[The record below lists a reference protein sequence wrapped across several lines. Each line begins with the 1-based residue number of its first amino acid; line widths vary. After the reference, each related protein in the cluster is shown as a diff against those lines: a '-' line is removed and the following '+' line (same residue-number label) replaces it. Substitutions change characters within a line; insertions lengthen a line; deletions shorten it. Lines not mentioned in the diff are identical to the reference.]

1 MRLTLRTLLA
11 WMDGVLPPEDQRQ
24 LGEKVEESLV
34 ARKLVERIGGC
45 IGNPHLSAP
54 RIEGK
59 GLAVDPDSVAEYLD
73 NTLAPDRLEAFE
85 TICLESDMHLA
96 EVAACHAILAEVAKH
111 PEVLPPLDAPRR
123 RRLLEAMQH
132 RVAAHPE
139 VLAANRPAP
148 RGAGPHPTEAP
159 QPTSAPT
166 PPRDRQPGPT
176 AKAPIGTPEPA
187 AGKRTPWGAWALA
200 GSALALLTVLAALL
214 AQSAGLFRTPAPK
227 ADLARVDPRP
237 PVEPEPPA
245 GIDAAAKA
253 GGEIAAPAD
262 IPPPAEE
269 RGADGMAGIAGGDQR
284 PRRGLADLLEQADLD
299 PGTFSPD
306 DALAASAAPELPDDS
321 LIDAAAGP
329 PEDENAGATMAAPAE
344 IAAAGPRKVRAGEA
358 LAIAG
363 GVRPRRQPP
372 AAAADAGPPAM
383 DDGERE
389 AVAGAVGLE
398 GDGGAAAESLGFVAA
413 DGLLLRR
420 VAEGERSWWVP
431 IGIGMPLRLG
441 EDLIVPPGMHPEL
454 NIAGVSVRVLARSRI
469 TLEVEADGTPRI
481 GVVEGRIVAR
491 AAKADARLGIVAGGI
506 AGTVAGGLDGAV
518 MAESARAW
526 RPGLGDASVPTI
538 VDVIAVGRAVRW
550 APGNDVAPVELP
562 ARGGLHWESTGPEAV
577 ALLPSGRVPPWSIGG
592 ERIEP
597 LERNAVESFATRL
610 AALPAG
616 SDPAAGLEEV
626 ILAMAID
633 RRVENR
639 AFAAI
644 LLALEGSYDVAVEML
659 CAEEPGRRLEGR
671 QWSALEAATIPLAL
685 ARGPESAGRLR
696 KAWEDRGPAGRVE
709 LLMIMARGPD
719 AADLAS
725 GADATLVE
733 ALGSPE
739 LVVRRYAL
747 KDLVD
752 IVEPSV
758 FDRARFRPE
767 APDEA
772 RRDGVAWWRSLQGRG
787 GIRRS
792 R

>member
-166 PPRDRQPGPT
+166 PPRDRQPGPA
-176 AKAPIGTPEPA
+176 AKAPIGAPEPA

-253 GGEIAAPAD
+253 GGEGAAPAD

-372 AAAADAGPPAM
+372 AAAADAGAPAM

-431 IGIGMPLRLG
+431 IGIGMPLRPG

-506 AGTVAGGLDGAV
+506 AGTVAAGLDGAV
-518 MAESARAW
+518 MAETARAW
-526 RPGLGDASVPTI
+526 RPGLGDAPVPTI
-538 VDVIAVGRAVRW
+538 ADVIAVGRAVRW

-577 ALLPSGRVPPWSIGG
+577 VLLPSGRVPPWAIGG
-592 ERIEP
+592 ERIET

-709 LLMIMARGPD
+709 LLMAMARGPD

-733 ALGSPE
+733 ALASPE

-772 RRDGVAWWRSLQGRG
+772 RRDGVAWWRSLQGKG